1 MIFSAVDYFGKS
13 PDSNPLFLVLRYL
26 WMLSSSEREGQCA
39 VYNTI
44 VPKVLLQRF
53 SYSLA
58 KQLLGLS
65 INFDWLVY

>member
-1 MIFSAVDYFGKS
+1 MIFSAVDFFGKS
-13 PDSNPLFLVLRYL
+13 PDSNPLFLVLRFL
-26 WMLSSSEREGQCA
+26 WMLSSSEREG
-39 VYNTI
+39 VLFITL
-44 VPKVLLQRF
+44 VPKDLLQRF